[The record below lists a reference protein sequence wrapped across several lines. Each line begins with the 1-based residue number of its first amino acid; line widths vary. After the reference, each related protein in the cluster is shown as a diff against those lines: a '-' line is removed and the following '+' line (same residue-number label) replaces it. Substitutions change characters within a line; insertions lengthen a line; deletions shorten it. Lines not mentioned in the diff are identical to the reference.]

1 MINTNKITMPCG
13 EIGDTNDLKSLPFM
27 KCHLESAQ
35 GTLKINNQKKIN
47 EFNDG
52 FFILIFIIKLI

>member
-1 MINTNKITMPCG
+1 MKLTHALAVKLV
-13 EIGDTNDLKSLPFM
+13 DTKGLKSLPFM